1 MAPVDTEYYEV
12 LGVNQDVSDGELK
25 KAYRKAA
32 LKWHPDKNPD
42 NAEHA
47 AKMFQTVSE
56 AYGVLSDPQKKAYYD
71 QNGKA
76 GLNQTKGDSSE
87 FGPGSVTVVEDFGIF
102 GYPLVHQ
109 VNRWI
114 KDFQANQFF
123 GQDPFAKF
131 DDTFGPMPGKKK
143 DDNPFAAWFG
153 GGGEEEDKDP
163 FSGLPK
169 DDFKNFGN
177 SGSSTR
183 KKTQYI
189 KGKKITVTE
198 KTVRNPDG
206 TTETIRTEEA
216 A

>member
-1 MAPVDTEYYEV
+1 MAPVDNEYYEV
-12 LGVNQDVSDGELK
+12 LGVTEDASDADLK

-42 NAEHA
+42 DAEHA
-47 AKMFQTVSE
+47 AKMFQTVAE

-76 GLNQTKGDSSE
+76 GLDETKGDDE
-87 FGPGSVTVVEDFGIF
+87 GFKVTVVEDFGIF
-102 GYPLVHQ
+102 GYPIVHQ

-114 KDFQANQFF
+114 KDFQANSFF
-123 GQDPFAKF
+123 GQDPFDKF

-153 GGGEEEDKDP
+153 GDAEEDKNDP
-163 FSGLPK
+163 FGDLPK
-169 DDFKNFGN
+169 DTFKNFGN

-183 KKTQYI
+183 KKTQYV

-216 A
+216 